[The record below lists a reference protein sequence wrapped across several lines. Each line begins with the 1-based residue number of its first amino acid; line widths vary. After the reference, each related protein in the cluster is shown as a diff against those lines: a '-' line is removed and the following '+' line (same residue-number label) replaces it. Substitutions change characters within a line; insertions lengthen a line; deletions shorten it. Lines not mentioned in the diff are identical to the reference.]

1 MNLKTEQLLEKG
13 IAAQN
18 KGNIKEAELIYKSI
32 LKTYPKNADANHN
45 LGILMISY
53 HEIERTR
60 AALVMFKTAI
70 EIDPNNEQYL
80 MSYAN
85 TLYKTNQSKEAELL
99 YRKVIK
105 LNPDHVDAYNYLDN
119 ALFNHNKLD
128 ESLLNY
134 KKAIELRPDLPD
146 SFNNVAGIFKHQR
159 KFDESESAFKQ
170 AINLKPE
177 FAEAHF
183 NLGNLYKDL
192 GRFKE
197 ATSCFYKV
205 LDINPNYPELYYYLM
220 NTLENEAKY
229 YHKQLFEDISISNKL
244 KAIENNADEFVKKE
258 IIIDNDIIKTLNKIS
273 GAINKLY
280 GFLPGVENVLPSI
293 NQGPCGPFANEFYKQ
308 WNSRFL
314 NQVKISFIMNKYPV
328 GCRHVLI
335 KLPNDKLF
343 DGGVGVHDFK
353 IYNQENLELVF
364 MEKYD
369 LETLDKHSWGIT
381 RTNYAKCPN
390 YSLSE
395 ISSIIVKFLDDIY
408 KK

>member
-1 MNLKTEQLLEKG
+1 MNFETEQLLKKG
-13 IAAQN
+13 IVAHN
-18 KGNIKEAELIYKSI
+18 KGNTKEAELIYKSI
-32 LKTYPKNADANHN
+32 LKTYPKNADINHN
-45 LGILMISY
+45 FGILMISF
-53 HEIERTR
+53 HEKEKTKD
-60 AALVMFKTAI
+60 ALAMFKTAI

-85 TLYKTNQSKEAELL
+85 TLYMTNQSKEAEIF

-105 LNPDHVDAYNYLDN
+105 LNPKHVDAVNNLAN
-119 ALFNHNKLD
+119 ALFSHNKLD

-146 SFNNVAGIFKHQR
+146 TFNNIAGILKHQR

-170 AINLKPE
+170 AINLNAE
-177 FAEAHF
+177 FSDAHF

-197 ATSCFYKV
+197 ATACFYKV
-205 LDINPNYPELYYYLM
+205 LDINPNYPELYYHLM
-220 NTLENEAKY
+220 NSLENEAKY

-244 KAIENNADEFVKKE
+244 KVTENNADEFVKKE
-258 IIIDNDIIKTLNKIS
+258 IIIDKDTIKILNEIS
-273 GAINKLY
+273 VAINKLY
-280 GFLPGVENVLPSI
+280 GFSPGVENVLPSI

-308 WNSRFL
+308 WNARFL
-314 NQVKISFIMNKYPV
+314 NQVKIGFIMNKYPV
-328 GCRHVLI
+328 GCRLVLI

-353 IYNQENLELVF
+353 IYNQENLEPVF